1 MKQKLDVEVL
11 RDGAERKST
20 NTLVMLLSL
29 FSRIESENSDDPR
42 IDKVILQRE
51 IIEKEL
57 ERRRN
62 GGKMKEGAVE
72 TVHEDENGIRDIT
85 IGLKPLNLH
94 GKAAMK

>member
-1 MKQKLDVEVL
+1 MKQELDAKAL
-11 RDGAERKST
+11 RNGAERKST
-20 NTLVMLLSL
+20 NTLVTLLSL

-42 IDKVILQRE
+42 IDKVILQRK

-62 GGKMKEGAVE
+62 GGEMKETASE
-72 TVHEDENGIRDIT
+72 TVHEHEDGKLDIT

-94 GKAAMK
+94 GKANLK